1 MDNEDTEIN
10 DELQL
15 LPADK
20 GIPENN
26 SMDENQEFAAKK
38 ENAIKKTLNNRY
50 VLEIYDLDLK
60 RIISRREM
68 PERVGKMMPVVDQY
82 IIAFSRYPKLIEI
95 ATGKVLF
102 RWEDIDSGPDDVNLQ
117 V

>member
-1 MDNEDTEIN
+1 
-10 DELQL
+10 
-15 LPADK
+15 
-20 GIPENN
+20 
-26 SMDENQEFAAKK
+26 
-38 ENAIKKTLNNRY
+38 
-50 VLEIYDLDLK
+50 
-60 RIISRREM
+60 M

-102 RWEDIDSGPDDVNLQ
+102 RWEDIDSGPDDVNFQ

>member
-1 MDNEDTEIN
+1 MKVRIC
-10 DELQL
+10 
-15 LPADK
+15 
-20 GIPENN
+20 G
-26 SMDENQEFAAKK
+26 KK
-38 ENAIKKTLNNRY
+38 RKRNKEETLNNRY

-68 PERVGKMMPVVDQY
+68 PEHVGKMMPVVDQY